1 VRIAVVGAGGV
12 AGRAFVAAAG
22 AAGHALVTQRVDLF
36 DTSALARTIVGCDAL
51 VNLATA
57 IPRPGAANDWTRND
71 HIRREGTHSVVAACG
86 RAGVG
91 VLVQQSVAMLHAAAD
106 DRPQHEDDRLVGYGV
121 LQSAFDMEQ
130 IVREA
135 SIDVRVVRGG
145 LFYGPGTGRE
155 NGWADEAAA
164 NGYCMPADGQAW
176 MSPLHVDDFAHAVL
190 TMLEAGPP
198 HAVCI
203 ACDDTPLRW
212 SELYAAAAARAG
224 AQVRAGGP
232 LRLRSF
238 RVSNARLRALG
249 WRPAHAA
256 LGCGVAQGP
265 ATAG

>member
-36 DTSALARTIVGCDAL
+36 DTDALARTIAGCDAL

-57 IPRPGAANDWTRND
+57 VPRPGGANDWSRND
-71 HIRREGTHSVVAACG
+71 RIRREGTLSVIAACG

-91 VLVQQSVAMLHAAAD
+91 VLAQQSVAMLHADAD
-106 DRPQHEDDRLVGYGV
+106 DRPQREGDRLVGYGV

-130 IVREA
+130 LVRQA
-135 SIDVRVVRGG
+135 PIDVRVVRGG

-164 NGYCMPADGQAW
+164 NGYCMPGDGQAW
-176 MSPLHVDDFAHAVL
+176 MSPLHVDDFARAVL
-190 TMLEAGPP
+190 TVLENGPSR
-198 HAVCI
+198 AICI

-212 SELYAAAAARAG
+212 CELYAAAAARAG

-238 RVSNARLRALG
+238 RVSNATLRALG

-256 LGCGVAQGP
+256 LGCGVAQGS
-265 ATAG
+265 ASAG